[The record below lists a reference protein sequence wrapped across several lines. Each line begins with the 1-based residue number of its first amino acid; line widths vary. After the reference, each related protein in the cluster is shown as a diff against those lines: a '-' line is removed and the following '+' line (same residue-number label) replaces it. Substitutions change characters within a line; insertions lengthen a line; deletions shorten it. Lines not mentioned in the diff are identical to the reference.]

1 MNNNVVFENEYVE
14 SLTCAG
20 ETIFFTYEPS
30 ILDIEPS
37 ILDIEPMWG
46 VGNDDYMDDLD
57 NDCLSLHNV
66 R

>member
-14 SLTCAG
+14 SFISAG
-20 ETIFFTYEPS
+20 EIIFFTYEPS
-30 ILDIEPS
+30 P
-37 ILDIEPMWG
+37 LDIEPMWD

>member
-14 SLTCAG
+14 SFTSAG

-30 ILDIEPS
+30 P
-37 ILDIEPMWG
+37 LDIEPMWG

-57 NDCLSLHNV
+57 NDCLSLYNEH
-66 R
+66 

>member
-14 SLTCAG
+14 SFTSAG

-30 ILDIEPS
+30 P
-37 ILDIEPMWG
+37 LDIEPMWD

>member
-14 SLTCAG
+14 SLTSAG

-30 ILDIEPS
+30 P
-37 ILDIEPMWG
+37 LDIEPMWD

>member
-14 SLTCAG
+14 SVSFAG
-20 ETIFFTYEPS
+20 ETIFFIYEPS
-30 ILDIEPS
+30 P
-37 ILDIEPMWG
+37 LDIEPMWD

>member
-1 MNNNVVFENEYVE
+1 MNNNLVFENEYVE
-14 SLTCAG
+14 SFTSAG

-30 ILDIEPS
+30 P
-37 ILDIEPMWG
+37 LDIEPMWDI
-46 VGNDDYMDDLD
+46 GNDDYMDDLD

>member
-1 MNNNVVFENEYVE
+1 MNNNLVFENEYVE
-14 SLTCAG
+14 SVSFSG

-30 ILDIEPS
+30 P
-37 ILDIEPMWG
+37 LDIEPMWD

>member
-1 MNNNVVFENEYVE
+1 MNNNAVFENEYVE
-14 SLTCAG
+14 SVSFAG
-20 ETIFFTYEPS
+20 ETIFFTYQPN
-30 ILDIEPS
+30 P
-37 ILDIEPMWG
+37 LDIEPMWD

>member
-14 SLTCAG
+14 SLTSAG

-30 ILDIEPS
+30 P
-37 ILDIEPMWG
+37 LDIEPMWD
-46 VGNDDYMDDLD
+46 VGNDNYMDDLD

>member
-14 SLTCAG
+14 SLTSAG

-30 ILDIEPS
+30 P
-37 ILDIEPMWG
+37 LDIEPMWD
-46 VGNDDYMDDLD
+46 VGNDDYMYDLD

>member
-1 MNNNVVFENEYVE
+1 MNNNVVFENEHVE
-14 SLTCAG
+14 SLTFAG

-30 ILDIEPS
+30 P
-37 ILDIEPMWG
+37 LDIEPMWD

>member
-1 MNNNVVFENEYVE
+1 MNNNLVFENEYVE
-14 SLTCAG
+14 SVSFSG

-30 ILDIEPS
+30 P
-37 ILDIEPMWG
+37 LDIEPMWD
-46 VGNDDYMDDLD
+46 VGDDDYMDDLD

>member
-14 SLTCAG
+14 SLTFAG

-30 ILDIEPS
+30 P
-37 ILDIEPMWG
+37 LDIEPMWD

>member
-1 MNNNVVFENEYVE
+1 MNNNLVFENEYVE
-14 SLTCAG
+14 SFTSAG

-30 ILDIEPS
+30 P
-37 ILDIEPMWG
+37 LDIEPMWD

>member
-1 MNNNVVFENEYVE
+1 MNNNVVFENEHVE
-14 SLTCAG
+14 SVSFAG

-30 ILDIEPS
+30 P
-37 ILDIEPMWG
+37 LDIEPMWD

>member
-1 MNNNVVFENEYVE
+1 MNNNLVFENEYVE
-14 SLTCAG
+14 SLTSAG

-30 ILDIEPS
+30 P
-37 ILDIEPMWG
+37 LDIEPMWD

>member
-14 SLTCAG
+14 SVSFAG

-30 ILDIEPS
+30 P
-37 ILDIEPMWG
+37 LDIEPMWD
-46 VGNDDYMDDLD
+46 VGNDDYMNNLD

>member
-14 SLTCAG
+14 SLTFAG
-20 ETIFFTYEPS
+20 ETVFFTYEPS
-30 ILDIEPS
+30 P
-37 ILDIEPMWG
+37 LDIEPMWD
-46 VGNDDYMDDLD
+46 VGNDDYTDDLD

>member
-1 MNNNVVFENEYVE
+1 MNNNAVFGNEYVE
-14 SLTCAG
+14 SFTSAG

-30 ILDIEPS
+30 P
-37 ILDIEPMWG
+37 LDIEPMWD

>member
-14 SLTCAG
+14 SFTVG
-20 ETIFFTYEPS
+20 SEVRFFTYEPS
-30 ILDIEPS
+30 P
-37 ILDIEPMWG
+37 LDIEPMWD
-46 VGNDDYMDDLD
+46 VGNDDYTDDLD

>member
-1 MNNNVVFENEYVE
+1 MNNNLVFENEYVE
-14 SLTCAG
+14 SVSFSG

-30 ILDIEPS
+30 P
-37 ILDIEPMWG
+37 LDIEPMWG

>member
-14 SLTCAG
+14 SFTSAG

-30 ILDIEPS
+30 P
-37 ILDIEPMWG
+37 LDIEPMYIEPMWD

-57 NDCLSLHNV
+57 NDSLSLYNEN
-66 R
+66 

>member
-14 SLTCAG
+14 SVSFSG

-30 ILDIEPS
+30 P
-37 ILDIEPMWG
+37 LDIEPMWD
-46 VGNDDYMDDLD
+46 VGNDDYTDDLD

>member
-14 SLTCAG
+14 SVSFAG

-30 ILDIEPS
+30 P
-37 ILDIEPMWG
+37 LDIEPMWD
-46 VGNDDYMDDLD
+46 VGNDDYTDDLD

>member
-1 MNNNVVFENEYVE
+1 MNNNLVFENEYVE
-14 SLTCAG
+14 SVSFAG

-30 ILDIEPS
+30 PI
-37 ILDIEPMWG
+37 DIEPMWD

>member
-1 MNNNVVFENEYVE
+1 MDNNVVFENEYVE
-14 SLTCAG
+14 SVSFAG

-30 ILDIEPS
+30 P
-37 ILDIEPMWG
+37 LDIEPMWD

>member
-1 MNNNVVFENEYVE
+1 MNNNLVFENEYVE
-14 SLTCAG
+14 SVSFSG

-30 ILDIEPS
+30 PLDIK
-37 ILDIEPMWG
+37 PMWD

>member
-14 SLTCAG
+14 SFTSAG

-30 ILDIEPS
+30 P
-37 ILDIEPMWG
+37 LDIEPMWD
-46 VGNDDYMDDLD
+46 VGNDNYMDDLD

>member
-14 SLTCAG
+14 SLTSAG

-30 ILDIEPS
+30 PLV
-37 ILDIEPMWG
+37 IEPMWD

>member
-14 SLTCAG
+14 SFTTAG

-30 ILDIEPS
+30 P
-37 ILDIEPMWG
+37 LDIEPMWD

>member
-14 SLTCAG
+14 SFTSAG

-30 ILDIEPS
+30 P
-37 ILDIEPMWG
+37 LDIEPMWD
-46 VGNDDYMDDLD
+46 VGNDDYTDDLD

>member
-14 SLTCAG
+14 SFTSAG

-30 ILDIEPS
+30 P
-37 ILDIEPMWG
+37 LDIEPMWD

-57 NDCLSLHNV
+57 NDCLSLHNEH
-66 R
+66 